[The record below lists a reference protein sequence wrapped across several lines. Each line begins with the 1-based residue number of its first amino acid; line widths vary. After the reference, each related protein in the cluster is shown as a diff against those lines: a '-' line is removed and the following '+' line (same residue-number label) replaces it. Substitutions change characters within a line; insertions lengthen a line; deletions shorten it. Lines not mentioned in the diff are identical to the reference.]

1 MGPRIQQDDVL
12 RTKEIYLF
20 QRDKGQGMVDKDR
33 KELKRRGREQGQGR
47 AGRDISLETKYF
59 LYRGKTDVGD
69 SRQITVYKGKGK
81 TLCEGDLASFDW
93 AC

>member
-1 MGPRIQQDDVL
+1 MNSKKFPL
-12 RTKEIYLF
+12 SKKEIRTFEFCVVVWDIEQECHPSGLLL
-20 QRDKGQGMVDKDR
+20 QRSSVNGQM
-33 KELKRRGREQGQGR
+33 QGCER

-81 TLCEGDLASFDW
+81 PLG
-93 AC
+93 